1 MISANNITVAFGGF
15 TLYDGISFLVG
26 DRDRIG
32 LAGKNGAGKS
42 TLLKILAGY
51 QRPDSGDIARPNE
64 CTLGYLA
71 QDMVH
76 NLGKTVFDEASSAF
90 AELKELEGKVEFL
103 TNELSTRTDYESD
116 SYMDIIHQLTHANER
131 LQVLD
136 GFSMEG
142 KIETTLM
149 GLGFARK
156 DFTRLMDEFSGGW
169 RMRVEL
175 AKLLLKQPNVL
186 LLDEPTNHLDIE
198 SIQWLEEYL
207 KTYDGAVIIVSH
219 DKAFLDNLTTRT
231 LELSVGKLFDYKANY
246 SKYLQLRKERRETQ
260 AAAAKNQQKEIERT
274 EQLIDKFRAKA
285 SKATFAQSLIKKL
298 DRMDIIEVDEEDTG
312 AIRFR
317 FPPAPRSGKVVVE
330 AAGATKAYGEKTIFK
345 NVDFM
350 IEREER
356 IAFVGKNGE
365 GKSTMIKLITKVET
379 PTAGTVSQGF
389 SVDVGYFAQ
398 DDADTMDGNKTVFET
413 IDDLAIGDMRKQVRG
428 LLGSFLFSGDTVDK
442 KVKVLSGGERTR
454 LALCRLLLH
463 PHNLLILDEPTNHLD
478 MRSKDVLKSALM
490 KFDGTLIIVSH
501 DRDFLHGLTTKSYEF
516 RDGNVK
522 QHIGDINEFLKYRKI
537 ENIGELN
544 KKTTLAQATG
554 TVVTK
559 TSSPVNTENEESRR
573 KQKEQN
579 ALKSKISKIEEE
591 ISKLEQEIKVVDDQL
606 LDPEKYQK
614 IMNDPSLFKNYE
626 AKKVKLEEKMKEWE
640 NLNGQL

>member
-15 TLYDGISFLVG
+15 TLYDGISFLIG

-42 TLLKILAGY
+42 TLLKILAGH
-51 QRPDSGDIARPNE
+51 QRPDSGDIARPNG

-76 NLGKTVFDEASSAF
+76 NLGKTVFEEASTAF
-90 AELKELEGKVEFL
+90 AELKELEAKVEFL
-103 TNELSTRTDYESD
+103 TGELSSRTDYESD
-116 SYMDIIHQLTHANER
+116 SYMDIIHQLTNANER
-131 LQVLD
+131 LQVLE
-136 GFSMEG
+136 GGSMEG
-142 KIETTLM
+142 KIEVTLA
-149 GLGFARK
+149 GLGFERK
-156 DFTRLMDEFSGGW
+156 DFGRKMDEFSGGW

-175 AKLLLKQPNVL
+175 AKLLLMQPNVL

-207 KTYDGAVIIVSH
+207 KTYDGAVVIVSH

-246 SKYLQLRKERRETQ
+246 SKYLALRKERREQQ
-260 AAAAKNQQKEIERT
+260 ASAAKNQQKEIERT

-298 DRMDIIEVDEEDTG
+298 DRMDIIEVDEEETG

-317 FPPAPRSGKVVVE
+317 FPPAPRSGKVAVE
-330 AAGATKAYGEKTIFK
+330 AVNAHKAYGPKTIFK
-345 NVDFM
+345 NVDFI

-365 GKSTMIKLITKVET
+365 GKSTMIKLITKVES
-379 PTAGTVSQGF
+379 PTSGTVSQGF
-389 SVDVGYFAQ
+389 SIDVGYFAQ

-478 MRSKDVLKSALM
+478 LRSKEVLKSALL

-501 DRDFLHGLTTKSYEF
+501 DRDFLQGLTTKSYEF
-516 RDGNVK
+516 RGGNVK

-537 ENIGELN
+537 ENIAELN
-544 KKTTLAQATG
+544 RKTTLAEATG
-554 TVVTK
+554 TVVAK
-559 TSSPVNTENEESRR
+559 TQSAGNTENEEARR
-573 KQKEQN
+573 KQKEASQ
-579 ALKSKISKIEEE
+579 LKSKISKVEEE
-591 ISKLEQEIKVVDDQL
+591 ISKLEKEIKAVDDQL
-606 LDPEKYQK
+606 QDPGKYQQA
-614 IMNDPSLFKNYE
+614 INDQTLFKNYE
-626 AKKVKLEEKMKEWE
+626 AKKAKLEEKMKEWE
-640 NLNGQL
+640 LLNSQL

>member
-1 MISANNITVAFGGF
+1 MISANNITVTFGGF
-15 TLYDGISFLVG
+15 TLYDGISFLMG

-32 LAGKNGAGKS
+32 LAGRNGAGKS
-42 TLLKILAGY
+42 TLLKILAGH
-51 QRPDSGDIARPNE
+51 QRPDSGDIARPNG

-76 NLGKTVFDEASSAF
+76 NLGKTVFDEASTAF
-90 AELKELEGKVEFL
+90 AELKDLEKKVEEL
-103 TNELSTRTDYESD
+103 TAELTRRTDYETD

-142 KIETTLM
+142 KIEVTLM
-149 GLGFARK
+149 GLGFERK
-156 DFTRLMDEFSGGW
+156 DFHRRMDEFSGGW

-175 AKLLLKQPNVL
+175 AKLLLMQPDVL

-207 KTYDGAVIIVSH
+207 KTYDGSVMIVSH
-219 DKAFLDNLTTRT
+219 DKAFLDNLTNRT

-246 SKYLQLRKERRETQ
+246 SKYLALRKERRDQQ
-260 AAAAKNQQKEIERT
+260 ASAAKNQQKEIERT

-312 AIRFR
+312 GIRFR
-317 FPPAPRSGKVVVE
+317 FPPAPRSGKVAVE
-330 AAGATKAYGEKTIFK
+330 AQSVSKSYGEKKIFN
-345 NVDFM
+345 NVDFI
-350 IEREER
+350 IEREEK

-365 GKSTMIKLITKVET
+365 GKSTMIKLITKTESAT
-379 PTAGTVSQGF
+379 SGSIAQGF
-389 SVDVGYFAQ
+389 SVNTGYFAQ
-398 DDADTMDGNKTVFET
+398 DDADTLDGNKTVFET

-463 PHNLLILDEPTNHLD
+463 PYNLLILDEPTNHLD
-478 MRSKDVLKSALM
+478 MRSKDVLKSALL
-490 KFDGTLIIVSH
+490 KYDGTLIVVSH
-501 DRDFLHGLTTKSYEF
+501 DRDFLQGLTNKSYEF
-516 RDGNVK
+516 RHGNVK

-537 ENIGELN
+537 ENISELD
-544 KKTTLAQATG
+544 KKGTLAKATG
-554 TVVTK
+554 TEVVK
-559 TSSPVNTENEESRR
+559 AAHVANADNEESRR
-573 KQKEQN
+573 KQKEAAQ
-579 ALKSKISKIEEE
+579 LKSKISKVEEE
-591 ISKLEQEIKVVDDQL
+591 ISKLEKEIKVIDDQL
-606 LDPEKYQK
+606 LDPVKYQEAMK
-614 IMNDPSLFKNYE
+614 DQTFFANYE
-626 AKKVKLEEKMKEWE
+626 AKKAKLEEKMKEWE
-640 NLNGQL
+640 SLNP

>member
-1 MISANNITVAFGGF
+1 MISASNITVSFGGF
-15 TLYDGISFLVG
+15 TLYDGISFLIG

-32 LAGKNGAGKS
+32 LAGRNGAGKS
-42 TLLKILAGY
+42 TLLKILAG
-51 QRPDSGDIARPNE
+51 QKLPSSGDIARPNG

-76 NLGKTVFDEASSAF
+76 NLGKTVFDEASTAF
-90 AELKELEGKVEFL
+90 AELKELESKVEQL
-103 TNELSTRTDYESD
+103 TGELSSRTDYETD
-116 SYMDIIHQLTHANER
+116 AYMDIIHQLTTTNER

-142 KIETTLM
+142 KIEVTLM
-149 GLGFARK
+149 GLGFERK
-156 DFTRLMDEFSGGW
+156 DFIRLMDEFSGGW

-175 AKLLLKQPNVL
+175 AKLLLMQPNVL

-207 KTYDGAVIIVSH
+207 KTYDGAVVIVSH

-231 LELSVGKLFDYKANY
+231 LELSVGKLFDYRANY
-246 SKYLQLRKERRETQ
+246 TKYLQLRNERREQQ
-260 AAAAKNQQKEIERT
+260 ASAAKNQQKEIERT

-298 DRMDIIEVDEEDTG
+298 DRMDIIEVDEEDAG
-312 AIRFR
+312 AIRFK
-317 FPPAPRSGKVVVE
+317 FPPAPRSGKVAVE
-330 AAGATKAYGEKTIFK
+330 AIAASKSYDEKVIFK
-345 NVDFM
+345 NVDFN

-365 GKSTMIKLITKVET
+365 GKSTMIKLITKVEYAT
-379 PTAGTVSQGF
+379 SGTVSQGF
-389 SVDVGYFAQ
+389 SIDTGYFAQ

-413 IDDLAIGDMRKQVRG
+413 IDDLAVGDMRKQVRG

-463 PHNLLILDEPTNHLD
+463 PYNLLILDEPTNHLD

-490 KFDGTLIIVSH
+490 KYDGTLIIVSH
-501 DRDFLHGLTTKSYEF
+501 DRDFLQGLTTKSYEF
-516 RDGNVK
+516 RAGNVK

-537 ENIGELN
+537 ATISELN

-554 TVVTK
+554 TVVVK
-559 TSSPVNTENEESRR
+559 VAGISNTENEALRR
-573 KQKEQN
+573 KQKEESI
-579 ALKSKISKIEEE
+579 LKNKIYKLEEE
-591 ISKLEQEIKVVDDQL
+591 ISKLELEIKNIDEQLVD
-606 LDPEKYQK
+606 PVKYQVM
-614 IMNDPSLFKNYE
+614 MNDSQIFKNYE
-626 AKKVKLEEKMKEWE
+626 AKKNMLNDKMKDWE
-640 NLNGQL
+640 NLSSSL